1 MLLAHDDEGSGPAV
15 VLLHAGVADRRMWDA
30 VTPALAHAFR
40 VIRPDLRGFGQTPMP
55 PEKYAD
61 ADDVDALLD
70 SLGVTDAAVVGSSFG
85 GRVAMELATLHPAR
99 VSSLVLLCAAY
110 RGLDPTESVREFGAE
125 EDRLLEAGDVDG
137 ATELNVRTFLGPE
150 ADGAARALLTLMQR
164 HAFDVQLAA
173 DEADPGPEPRRVEID
188 PAEIAVPTVVV
199 SGAHDLDHFR
209 AVADLLAERIP
220 GADRVELEW
229 AGHLPALER
238 PDAVIALLL
247 DVLRDDPTVHEP

>member
-1 MLLAHDDEGSGPAV
+1 MLLSHDDEGAGPAV

-30 VTPALAHAFR
+30 VTPALAHSFR
-40 VIRPDLRGFGQTPMP
+40 VIRPDLRGFGQTPQP
-55 PEKYAD
+55 PGPYAD

-85 GRVAMELATLHPAR
+85 GRVAMELTALHPAR
-99 VSSLVLLCAAY
+99 VSSLVLLCPAY
-110 RGLDPTESVREFGAE
+110 RGLEPTERLKAFGAE

-137 ATELNVRTFLGPE
+137 AVALNVDTFLGPE
-150 ADGAARALLTLMQR
+150 GDGAARGLLTLMQR
-164 HAFDVQLAA
+164 HAFDVQIAA
-173 DEADPGPEPRRVEID
+173 DEADPGPQPRRVEVD
-188 PAEIAVPTVVV
+188 PTTIAVPTVVV

-209 AVADLLAERIP
+209 TVAELLGEQIP
-220 GADRVELEW
+220 GAETVELGW

-247 DVLRDDPTVHEP
+247 DVLRDDPTVHAP

>member
-1 MLLAHDDEGSGPAV
+1 MLLSHDDEGAGPAV

-30 VTPALAHAFR
+30 VTPALAHSFR
-40 VIRPDLRGFGQTPMP
+40 VIRPDLRGFGQTPQP
-55 PEKYAD
+55 PGPYAD

-85 GRVAMELATLHPAR
+85 GRVAMELTALHPAR
-99 VSSLVLLCAAY
+99 VSSLVLLCPAY
-110 RGLDPTESVREFGAE
+110 RGLEPTERLKAFGAE

-137 ATELNVRTFLGPE
+137 AVALNVDTFLGPE
-150 ADGAARALLTLMQR
+150 GDGAARGLLTLMQR
-164 HAFDVQLAA
+164 HAFDVQIAA
-173 DEADPGPEPRRVEID
+173 DEADPGPQPRRVEVD
-188 PAEIAVPTVVV
+188 PTTIAVPTVVV

-209 AVADLLAERIP
+209 AVAELLGEQIP
-220 GADRVELEW
+220 GAETVELGW

-247 DVLRDDPTVHEP
+247 DVLRDDPTVHAP